1 MFTIGDFAR
10 YGRVSARMLRHYD
23 ALGLLRPA
31 RTDPVSG
38 YRYYEAAQLA
48 RLNRII
54 ALKDLGFSLQQVGA
68 ILTEEVSVPELRGM
82 LRLRRAEL
90 EAALTAAGARLAQ
103 VEARLRTIESE
114 GRMSAD
120 DVVVKPT
127 GTVLL
132 AELTGIAA
140 GYGPEDIGPVIQPLY
155 TELCRQLETA
165 GVTPAGPGLA
175 YYEDAPTTGS
185 GNERPAG
192 GSEGSAG
199 GGSGTTA
206 APGNEAIVVHAGM
219 VITREALGK
228 AGLTAAG
235 SSTPADGSSTP
246 ADGSAATAGG
256 GVVTAG
262 AVGPGFAVVTLPG
275 LDCAATVV
283 HRGPMSRVLP
293 TAQNLAHWID
303 ANGYRSAGYARELY
317 LECPPDQEKWV
328 TELQEPVIRA

>member
-68 ILTEEVSVPELRGM
+68 ILAEEVSVPELRGM

-175 YYEDAPTTGS
+175 YYEDAPTTGP
-185 GNERPAG
+185 GNEQPAGGGEGRAG

-199 GGSGTTA
+199 GGSGTGTTA

-219 VITREALGK
+219 VITREALDK
-228 AGLTAAG
+228 AGLTA
-235 SSTPADGSSTP
+235 
-246 ADGSAATAGG
+246 AGG

-262 AVGPGFAVVTLPG
+262 VDGPGFAVVTLPG

-283 HRGPMSRVLP
+283 HRGPMSRILP